1 MSIFLRNILISQF
14 CFEQILLSPIIMLIV
29 NKLKWYLLNFI
40 SVYKL
45 LPGKVKTYSNMVLL
59 ALMVMAVY
67 SHYMV
72 HDKFERIAP
81 ALVSIIRLLALLKF
95 IVASFCELILPYLYI
110 NGFQVFLFMLI
121 GRLVIDW
128 QERRAE
134 ARLVTANGV
143 DDKVKKQDWAG
154 LWLKIMLLSAPY

>member
-1 MSIFLRNILISQF
+1 M
-14 CFEQILLSPIIMLIV
+14 
-29 NKLKWYLLNFI
+29 
-40 SVYKL
+40 YKL

-95 IVASFCELILPYLYI
+95 IVASFCEP
-110 NGFQVFLFMLI
+110 
-121 GRLVIDW
+121 IDFTVSVYKW
-128 QERRAE
+128 ISGIPVYANRA
-134 ARLVTANGV
+134 
-143 DDKVKKQDWAG
+143 AG
-154 LWLKIMLLSAPY
+154 D